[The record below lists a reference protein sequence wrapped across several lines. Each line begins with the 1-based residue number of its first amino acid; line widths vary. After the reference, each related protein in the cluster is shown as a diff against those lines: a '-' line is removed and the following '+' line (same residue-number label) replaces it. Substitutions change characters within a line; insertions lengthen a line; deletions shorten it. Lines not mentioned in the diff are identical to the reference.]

1 MEIKILG
8 TGCPNCKTLEKIV
21 RKVVA
26 ENNID
31 AKITMVQDIMAIMS
45 YQVMTTPA
53 LVINEKVMVKGRVPK
68 RDEILNLLTA
78 QP

>member
-31 AKITMVQDIMAIMS
+31 AKITMVQDIMDIMS
-45 YQVMTTPA
+45 YNIMTTPA
-53 LVINEKVMVKGRVPK
+53 LVINEEVKVKGRVPK
-68 RDEILNLLTA
+68 PNEILELLN
-78 QP
+78 Q

>member
-21 RKVVA
+21 RQVVS

-31 AKITMVQDIMAIMS
+31 AKITLVQDIMAIMS

>member
-8 TGCPNCKTLEKIV
+8 TGCPNCKATEKIV

-31 AKITMVQDIMAIMS
+31 AKIIMVQDIMDIMA
-45 YQVMTTPA
+45 YHIMTTPA
-53 LVINEKVMVKGRVPK
+53 LVINEEVKIKGRVPK
-68 RDEILNLLTA
+68 SDEILNLLKS
-78 QP
+78 

>member
-8 TGCPNCKTLEKIV
+8 TGCPNCKAMEKMV

-31 AKITMVQDIMAIMS
+31 AKIIMVQDIMDIMA
-45 YQVMTTPA
+45 YHIMTTPA
-53 LVINEKVMVKGRVPK
+53 LVINEEVKIKGRVPK
-68 RDEILNLLTA
+68 SDEILNLLKS
-78 QP
+78 

>member
-8 TGCPNCKTLEKIV
+8 TGCPNCKTMEKIV

-31 AKITMVQDIMAIMS
+31 AKISLVKDIMDIMAYNI
-45 YQVMTTPA
+45 MTTPA
-53 LVINEKVMVKGRVPK
+53 LVINEEVKIKGRVPK
-68 RDEILNLLTA
+68 PSEILELLN
-78 QP
+78 Q

>member
-8 TGCPNCKTLEKIV
+8 TGCPNCKAMEKMV

-31 AKITMVQDIMAIMS
+31 AKIIMVQDIMDIMT
-45 YQVMTTPA
+45 YHIMTTPA
-53 LVINEKVMVKGRVPK
+53 LVINEEVKVKGRVPK
-68 RDEILNLLTA
+68 SDEILKLL
-78 QP
+78 QS